1 MKPLSPGPM
10 PRLHWISSARVKVL
24 LMRRTIVGTESY
36 AYSDWS
42 GYMVSLVLPS
52 AATCQPDRYT
62 ASRPALACCIAW
74 PAVIAPKA
82 LT

>member
-1 MKPLSPGPM
+1 MYSLLSGPT
-10 PRLHWISSARVKVL
+10 PRPHWISSARLKVL
-24 LMRRTIVGTESY
+24 LMRRTMVGTESY
-36 AYSDWS
+36 AYRDWS
-42 GYMVSLVLPS
+42 GYMVSLLLPS